1 MLSQLFYKRWARP
14 LLSEKTALSFAFLS
28 FNPCR
33 VPCVAMTLVLQ
44 IPDVLSFFCFLPSFR
59 GSLLPN
65 NELGRRASSFRCLAL
80 ASLPSSATFSVLLHL
95 PLFPLFPPSRSSMSF
110 SSHLQLLFH
119 LILALLALI
128 FFHEATNSISCVRSS
143 DPLRQQV
150 LLLAATIYG
159 ALSVL
164 RVEDLFEPKECTFEE
179 MLDDTVVERELFWM
193 NAGVRLNGALY
204 WGGEYFI
211 SSLTSI
217 IKWTSADSIFE
228 TSFCTVSIST
238 AAILFPL
245 VASPS
250 PIVKR
255 TPLLLYLS
263 SSMGL
268 LFLASLLH
276 HLLTS
281 RPIFQTREQD
291 LEDDIG
297 SQKESSSLLS
307 DVDFEISGLDEDLSD
322 ENALGRIAAQ
332 ATRVLFVECSSLS

>member
-1 MLSQLFYKRWARP
+1 MKNKPALVEGVLFFRTMNWADEPLPFDASP
-14 LLSEKTALSFAFLS
+14 LLH
-28 FNPCR
+28 
-33 VPCVAMTLVLQ
+33 
-44 IPDVLSFFCFLPSFR
+44 FR
-59 GSLLPN
+59 
-65 NELGRRASSFRCLAL
+65 
-80 ASLPSSATFSVLLHL
+80 
-95 PLFPLFPPSRSSMSF
+95 
-110 SSHLQLLFH
+110 LLFH

-204 WGGEYFI
+204 WG
-211 SSLTSI
+211 
-217 IKWTSADSIFE
+217 
-228 TSFCTVSIST
+228 
-238 AAILFPL
+238 AILFPL

-322 ENALGRIAAQ
+322 ENALGQTPSTNQLFILRLPSLYICLNVRPAPPSSTLVAA
-332 ATRVLFVECSSLS
+332 LSFPS